1 VRARASCIDQGALAR
16 RATLEAAPSAALR
29 WHMVCQIY
37 TPCARPLG
45 SRGATRCSAFTSDHI
60 FQQRQR
66 FGIKI
71 VTRASK
77 VLFTHKPNAS
87 QKIQPGVFF
96 YSIIP
101 IDSLIRTNESLAFG
115 CIRHA

>member
-1 VRARASCIDQGALAR
+1 MWIESARARASCIDQGALAR

-37 TPCARPLG
+37 TYTPCARPLT

-60 FQQRQR
+60 FQQR

-77 VLFTHKPNAS
+77 LLFTRTRRYCLLA
-87 QKIQPGVFF
+87 VFF
-96 YSIIP
+96 
-101 IDSLIRTNESLAFG
+101 
-115 CIRHA
+115 